1 MLGRNRNRNWRIA
14 LPAAIAAATM
24 ALAGCG
30 TAGGGSGTAAEVK
43 PSDGD
48 VTLTLNWWGSNNR
61 VKLTTE
67 AIAAFEKLHP
77 NIHVEPT
84 YSDNSGYW
92 DKLATSIAGREMP
105 DVVQMDEAYLAS
117 YASQGTLYDMSAL
130 GDYLKTDTMDAALLD
145 TGKVDGTLY
154 AAPIASTVY
163 VTVVNND
170 ILNELGIT
178 LPDTDQWTWSDFERI
193 CRQVVE
199 KSNGEYTAVSPM
211 NNPMSLSMWARQHG
225 EELYDGTK
233 VSIKPETLA
242 EYLQLA
248 YDWTHG
254 DEIAGTPDSMSEQM
268 SGTWEQSDMAKGN
281 QAFGFVYTN
290 QFNTYMNTL
299 GENLSLAP
307 LPSDDNSIKWSYLKP
322 SMYWS
327 IAAGTEHPAE
337 AAMLVDYLVNNV
349 DAGKIL
355 GIERGIPANKT
366 VRETLMQTTTG
377 GEKVALEFH
386 AAQADKQGDAPDI
399 TPNGASSLIKTT
411 QRYEQQVAFGDL
423 NATDAAN
430 QMIKEMQNE
439 IDTAS

>member
-1 MLGRNRNRNWRIA
+1 MQNKNWRIA
-14 LPAAIAAATM
+14 LPAVIAAASM

-30 TAGGGSGTAAEVK
+30 AAGNGGNGGEVK
-43 PSDGD
+43 ASDGD
-48 VTLTLNWWGSNNR
+48 VTITLNWWGSNNR
-61 VKLTTE
+61 IKLTEE
-67 AIAAFEKLHP
+67 AVAAFEKLHP
-77 NIHVEPT
+77 NIHVEMS

-92 DKLATSIAGREMP
+92 DKLATSIAGKEMP
-105 DVVQMDEAYLAS
+105 DVIQMDEQYLAS
-117 YASQGTLYDMSAL
+117 YSSQGVLYDMNGL
-130 GDYLKTDTMDAALLD
+130 GEYLKSDDIDKTLLD
-145 TGKVDGTLY
+145 TGKVDGAQY
-154 AAPIASTVY
+154 AMPIASTMWAVSI
-163 VTVVNND
+163 NND
-170 ILNELGIT
+170 LLNKYGIT
-178 LPDTDQWTWSDFERI
+178 LPDTETWTWDDFEKV
-193 CRQVVE
+193 CKEVVA
-199 KSNGEYTAVSPM
+199 KSGGSVIGSVPN
-211 NNPMSLSMWARQHG
+211 NNPMSLQLWARQHG
-225 EELYDGTK
+225 DSLYKDGK
-233 VSIKPETLA
+233 MAIKPETLA
-242 EYLQLA
+242 SYLQMA
-248 YDWTHG
+248 YDWSHG
-254 DEIAGTPDSMSEQM
+254 ENAITGSPDRTSEQIVT
-268 SGTWEQSDMAKGN
+268 SFDQSDMAKGN

-290 QFNTYMNTL
+290 QFNTYMKTL
-299 GENLSLAP
+299 GENLTLAP

-423 NATDAAN
+423 SATDAAN

>member
-1 MLGRNRNRNWRIA
+1 MLGRNRNWRIA
-14 LPAAIAAATM
+14 VPAAIAAASM

-30 TAGGGSGTAAEVK
+30 SAGGGGGTAADVK
-43 PSDGD
+43 PADGD

-92 DKLATSIAGREMP
+92 DKLATSIAGKEMP

-117 YASQGTLYDMSAL
+117 YATQGTLYDMSAL
-130 GDYLKTDTMDAALLD
+130 TDYLKTDTMDAALLD

-170 ILNELGIT
+170 ILNKLGIT
-178 LPDTDQWTWSDFERI
+178 LPDTDTWTWSDFERI
-193 CRQVVE
+193 CSQVVE

-225 EELYDGTK
+225 EELYDGNR

-268 SGTWEQSDMAKGN
+268 SGTWEQSDMAKGK
-281 QAFGFVYTN
+281 QAFGFAFTN
-290 QFNTYMNTL
+290 QVSSYMKTL
-299 GENLSLAP
+299 GTENLSLAAI
-307 LPSDDNSIKWSYLKP
+307 PSDDQSTKWMYLKP
-322 SMYWS
+322 SQYWAV
-327 IAAGTEHPAE
+327 AATTEHPAE
-337 AAMLVDYLVNNV
+337 AAMLVDFLINN
-349 DAGKIL
+349 DEAGTIL
-355 GIERGIPANKT
+355 GTERGIPANT
-366 VRETLMQTTTG
+366 AIRDALTASASG
-377 GEKVALEFH
+377 GDKVAMEFH
-386 AAQADKQGDAPDI
+386 KGETDRMGSAAAI
-399 TPNGASSLIKTT
+399 TPNGASTLQKMTP
-411 QRYEQQVAFGDL
+411 RYEQEVAFGRMS
-423 NATDAAN
+423 AIDAAN
-430 QMIKEMQNE
+430 ALIAELQGN
-439 IDTAS
+439 IDSAA